1 MKFIFDID
9 GLNHY
14 REVELELC
22 ESKKLTFPI
31 EDTQK
36 EVTATFKT
44 ICKICNPIVGST
56 TRLAVLRLDYKGGRH
71 VEHLFKIK

>member
-9 GLNHY
+9 GFNHH
-14 REVELELC
+14 REVELELG
-22 ESKKLTFPI
+22 ETKKLKYPMGDI
-31 EDTQK
+31 QN

-44 ICKICNPIVGST
+44 ICNPIAGST
-56 TRLAVLRLDYKGGRH
+56 TRSAVLRLDYKGGRH